1 MEGAVCLMSVCVFPS
16 TTSQSHDM
24 GSATRM
30 TIYYVNVGF
39 TALFVAEAIVKIAIL
54 TPPVCVPALCVCV

>member
-1 MEGAVCLMSVCVFPS
+1 
-16 TTSQSHDM
+16 M